1 MSQKNEVMM
10 MKKSSH
16 CYYYYY
22 YYLDVLMKSSTSHW
36 ADSVTWKSGDER
48 RRERLAAASCEYIR
62 DSIMCTSLLSAG
74 QLMKK

>member
-10 MKKSSH
+10 KKKSSH
-16 CYYYYY
+16 YYYYY

-36 ADSVTWKSGDER
+36 ADTVTWKSGER
-48 RRERLAAASCEYIR
+48 RRERLAAASCEYI
-62 DSIMCTSLLSAG
+62 MCTSLLSTSG